1 MVKRDE
7 VKLPK
12 LPEPHFK
19 TEYADAANTPA
30 VRSGHE
36 VGGYVKRQ
44 ESYTADQM
52 RDYARAA
59 IAALGHGEAVGDAYW
74 HHDGDGTSEMRVN
87 WYGTPPA
94 SGTPLYTHAQQP
106 VPRVSVEAAQ
116 SLERTSNLLA
126 DVQARQEARDRALE
140 RIPQPVVPE
149 GWVNTLNHVIDQ
161 ISAAIKEHRGNDPF
175 VLVGP
180 VELVGWHGAIC
191 KIAGEMKALAAAP
204 TPEVQPVVPEGFV
217 MVPERMYVPADAW
230 EAAAFSFGGPA
241 SGDGEAYLDCTL
253 WVGNIE
259 NDDGTKTYGLH
270 VSCDECPEE
279 GSITLAEFA
288 VAQSPEA
295 QPQGEKCCGYANPIT
310 GNCYTCGKPALECLQ
325 ASLKYA
331 AAVKAHAP
339 QPVVPEEEDECPHC
353 VNGIT
358 PMTMDRP
365 CRHCTPTLHTHTQ
378 EGRG

>member
-1 MVKRDE
+1 MNKHVKVLGEMFQQCANERRMKE
-7 VKLPK
+7 
-12 LPEPHFK
+12 
-19 TEYADAANTPA
+19 ADAL
-30 VRSGHE
+30 S
-36 VGGYVKRQ
+36 
-44 ESYTADQM
+44 
-52 RDYARAA
+52 AA
-59 IAALGHGEAVGDAYW
+59 IAALGQGEAVGDAYW

-94 SGTPLYTHAQQP
+94 SGTPLYTHTP
-106 VPRVSVEAAQ
+106 P
-116 SLERTSNLLA
+116 SLPA
-126 DVQARQEARDRALE
+126 
-140 RIPQPVVPE
+140 
-149 GWVNTLNHVIDQ
+149 GWVL
-161 ISAAIKEHRGNDPF
+161 
-175 VLVGP
+175 
-180 VELVGWHGAIC
+180 
-191 KIAGEMKALAAAP
+191 
-204 TPEVQPVVPEGFV
+204 
-217 MVPERMYVPADAW
+217 VPERMHVPADAW
-230 EAAAFSFGGPA
+230 ESAAFSFGGPA
-241 SGDGEAYLDCTL
+241 AGEGEAYLDCTL